1 MPLLRAS
8 GLVAGL
14 GSSLVLTLGGAAGAD
29 SRPSAKEVAKAR
41 AQAQEQARELDRVET
56 DLATARARQEELARN
71 AEQLIEAYNGE
82 RVRLKAVRASY
93 AQAVER
99 LRSAADQV
107 QEARAAIAAQA
118 SERYGGIGLS
128 ASAVLVAG
136 LGDLGGFLR
145 RASLLSHLSDE
156 QTAGFQRLRDTQR
169 VYEILHA
176 QAARA
181 YAAQLRAV
189 EQVRQ
194 ARDAAQ
200 EAVNRQIEET
210 RRIEQEKENIAQRLD
225 AARSRLDRLKRERRE
240 ERAKQQERERSAANA
255 RKRGISPPSWTANLG
270 SGQGERAARWALKQL
285 GKPYVWAGAGPKGFD
300 CSGLTMRAWQ
310 RAGVSLDHWTGTQWT
325 AGRRVSLKKLRT
337 GDLLFYGRVTKNPGT
352 IHHVGIY
359 IGRGL
364 MVHAP
369 RTGDVVR
376 ISPIWRPDLVGAT
389 RPSG

>member
-14 GSSLVLTLGGAAGAD
+14 GASLVLTTSGVAGAD
-29 SRPSAKEVAKAR
+29 PKPSAKEVAKAR
-41 AQAQEQARELDRVET
+41 AQAQEQAQELGRVET

-71 AEQLIEAYNGE
+71 VEQLIEAYNGE
-82 RVRLKAVRASY
+82 RVRLKAVRANY
-93 AQAVER
+93 EQTVQR
-99 LRSAADQV
+99 LRNAADQV
-107 QEARAAIAAQA
+107 EQVRAAVVAQA
-118 SERYGGIGLS
+118 SESYGGMGVFAPATVV
-128 ASAVLVAG
+128 AS

-156 QTAGFQRLRDTQR
+156 QTASFQRLRDTRR
-169 VYEILHA
+169 VYEILRA
-176 QAARA
+176 QAAQA

-189 EQVRQ
+189 ERVRR

-200 EAVNRQIEET
+200 EAVDRQIEET
-210 RRIEQEKENIAQRLD
+210 RRIEQQKEDIARRLD
-225 AARSRLDRLKRERRE
+225 AARSRLDRLKRARQE
-240 ERAKQQERERSAANA
+240 ERERSAAD
-255 RKRGISPPSWTANLG
+255 RRTRGISPPSWTARLG

-285 GKPYVWAGAGPKGFD
+285 GKPYIWAAAGPAGFD

-325 AGRRVSLKKLRT
+325 AGRRVSLKELRS
-337 GDLLFYGRVTKNPGT
+337 GDLLFYGRVTRNPGT